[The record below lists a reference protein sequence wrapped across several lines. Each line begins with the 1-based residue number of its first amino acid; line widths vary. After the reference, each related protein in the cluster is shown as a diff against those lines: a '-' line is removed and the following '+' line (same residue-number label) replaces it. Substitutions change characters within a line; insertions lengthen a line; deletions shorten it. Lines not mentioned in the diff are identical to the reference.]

1 MAWLADHSTSSLKTE
16 GFAVT
21 TGSNLSI
28 YQYDSNGN
36 MIYDELKGITDIEY
50 NHLDLP
56 RKITFSGLD
65 PEAIS
70 GTKKGLVYVYDATS
84 VKLEKRMY
92 DFGTEKTTR
101 YAGGFVYADGILEFI
116 TQPEGYISPVTTTNG
131 PVTGFDK
138 GNNTIIFSSYDYVF
152 QFVDHLGN
160 VRLSYSDENKDG
172 SVNSSEIIEESNYYP
187 FGLKQKGYNNVIQG
201 GNGLAQ
207 NWKFGG
213 KELNSELGLDWYDIT
228 ARNYDPAIGRWM
240 NLDPLAEIMR
250 RHSPYNYAFDNPIY
264 FMDPDGMAPRES
276 LVNYGAQDDLIV
288 KGDVS
293 AFQDRV

>member
-1 MAWLADHSTSSLKTE
+1 
-16 GFAVT
+16 
-21 TGSNLSI
+21 
-28 YQYDSNGN
+28 
-36 MIYDELKGITDIEY
+36 
-50 NHLDLP
+50 
-56 RKITFSGLD
+56 
-65 PEAIS
+65 
-70 GTKKGLVYVYDATS
+70 
-84 VKLEKRMY
+84 
-92 DFGTEKTTR
+92 
-101 YAGGFVYADGILEFI
+101 
-116 TQPEGYISPVTTTNG
+116 
-131 PVTGFDK
+131 
-138 GNNTIIFSSYDYVF
+138 
-152 QFVDHLGN
+152 
-160 VRLSYSDENKDG
+160 
-172 SVNSSEIIEESNYYP
+172 
-187 FGLKQKGYNNVIQG
+187 VIQG